1 MAYVRPVH
9 VLYNDNNIMN
19 AVHFTIMHACMYLV
33 LIMCHMHDFFPVVL
47 CILSV
52 HIPCRECAN
61 G

>member
-9 VLYNDNNIMN
+9 VLYNDNIMN

-33 LIMCHMHDFFPVVL
+33 PIMCHMHDFFCPVVL